1 MNQKVYI
8 LLYLKSFIQHNVFD
22 IYSVAEYIRH
32 SLLVTAKE
40 SPIVWISSFIHLHGN
55 GQSTCSNRVLWKLC
69 TGLCGLVFEVKS

>member
-22 IYSVAEYIRH
+22 IYSVVEFTRQ

-40 SPIVWISSFIHLHGN
+40 YPIAQVSLFIHLPGN
-55 GQSTCSNRVLWKLC
+55 GQWVVLTKCYGNCVQASVALS
-69 TGLCGLVFEVKS
+69 LK

>member
-22 IYSVAEYIRH
+22 IYSVVEFTRQ

-40 SPIVWISSFIHLHGN
+40 YPIA
-55 GQSTCSNRVLWKLC
+55 
-69 TGLCGLVFEVKS
+69 